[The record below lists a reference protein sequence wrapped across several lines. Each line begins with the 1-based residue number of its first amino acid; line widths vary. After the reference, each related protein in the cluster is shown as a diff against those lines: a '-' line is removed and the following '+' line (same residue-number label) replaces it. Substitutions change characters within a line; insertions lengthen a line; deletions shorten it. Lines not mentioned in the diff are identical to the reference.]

1 MSVHILR
8 KRVVAGVL
16 QQYVVPNLRLCKEMV
31 ASKPALEQ
39 MATEMDQFVE
49 KHSTVDKYTAAV
61 KAFDRSVCDSP
72 QARARRPNIDVLE
85 LTFLLSWEWIWV
97 WGGGGQVPSPRKS
110 SLAGWLCVQIVT
122 DSHGLTSRLQLRQQ
136 ALTLLSFQR
145 GCR

>member
-31 ASKPALEQ
+31 TSKPALEQ

-97 WGGGGQVPSPRKS
+97 WGGGDKCPRPGNRV
-110 SLAGWLCVQIVT
+110 LRLGCACRLLQTHTG
-122 DSHGLTSRLQLRQQ
+122 SHP
-136 ALTLLSFQR
+136 
-145 GCR
+145 GCSYGSKR